1 MARQLAGL
9 LPKVAVI
16 GAGSRGEFREEDQM
30 CCAWIARDLAEMG
43 YGPADPMTFDLIKRW
58 ATEPPEALLGSK
70 SAAYL
75 VRSGQVKDLEFVLA
89 HINDLREVYEV
100 RNGEVV
106 AFPGSETDFSVA
118 PSPVMSSRAGTQTI
132 C

>member
-1 MARQLAGL
+1 
-9 LPKVAVI
+9 
-16 GAGSRGEFREEDQM
+16 M

-43 YGPADPMTFDLIKRW
+43 YAPADPMTFDLIKRW
-58 ATEPPEALLGSK
+58 ATEPPEALLGGK